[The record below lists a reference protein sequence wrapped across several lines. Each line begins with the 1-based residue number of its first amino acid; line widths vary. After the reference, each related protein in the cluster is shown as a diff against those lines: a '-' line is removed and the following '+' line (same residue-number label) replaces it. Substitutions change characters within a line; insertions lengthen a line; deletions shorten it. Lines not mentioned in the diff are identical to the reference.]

1 MILIVDDDLDNL
13 RLMKMTLEFEG
24 YQTRQATSGEE
35 ALAVLAV
42 LKPDMVLL
50 DVNMPGISGLE
61 VLEKIRQSLHY
72 ISVIMVSARS
82 EKKDVITGLDG
93 GADDYICKPFDPLEM
108 LARVRAQLR
117 IKTLHDRLND
127 VNEKLQ
133 QLVDIDDLT
142 ELFNMRSIYQ
152 KIEGEIGRSRR
163 HNRHIGVVMMDMD
176 DFKRVNDGNDHLFGS
191 YVLSDVGRI
200 IRETMRQGDFA
211 ARYGGDEFLI
221 VLTDTNIEG
230 TTRFSER
237 LRSRIG
243 NQVFQNKNQS
253 IRLTASMG
261 FALLDPS
268 LMEIDARS
276 LVRCADNAL
285 YESKRTGKNCV
296 RSYDMGAFQKSKAAG

>member
-1 MILIVDDDLDNL
+1 MAN
-13 RLMKMTLEFEG
+13 FE
-24 YQTRQATSGEE
+24 THITS
-35 ALAVLAV
+35 
-42 LKPDMVLL
+42 
-50 DVNMPGISGLE
+50 
-61 VLEKIRQSLHY
+61 
-72 ISVIMVSARS
+72 
-82 EKKDVITGLDG
+82 
-93 GADDYICKPFDPLEM
+93 
-108 LARVRAQLR
+108 
-117 IKTLHDRLND
+117 

-230 TTRFSER
+230 ATRFSER
-237 LRSRIG
+237 LRSRIA
-243 NQVFQNKNQS
+243 NQVFQNKNQT

-296 RSYDMGAFQKSKAAG
+296 SAYDMGAFHKTKAAG